1 MTDPTGAS
9 ANMPAPA
16 VGLALP
22 KNPAVEAAL
31 DQANAAKQ
39 AYRDDPSADNKA
51 AYNRASNELR
61 YQRWIARGGPSQS
74 PTKATQVWHD
84 RYNQEG

>member
-22 KNPAVEAAL
+22 HHPAVQAAL
-31 DQANAAKQ
+31 DQVDAAKK
-39 AYRDDPSADNKA
+39 AYRDDPTEENKA
-51 AYNRASNELR
+51 AYNRASNDLR
-61 YQRWIARGGPSQS
+61 YQRWVARGGPSQS
-74 PTKATQVWHD
+74 PTKATQAWHD
-84 RYNQEG
+84 RYSQGG

>member
-1 MTDPTGAS
+1 MTESTGAS

-22 KNPAVEAAL
+22 HNPAVQAAL
-31 DQANAAKQ
+31 DQLDAAKK
-39 AYRDDPSADNKA
+39 AYRDDPSEANKA

-61 YQRWIARGGPSQS
+61 YQRWVARGGPSQS
-74 PTKATQVWHD
+74 PTKSTQDWHD
-84 RYNQEG
+84 RYTQEG

>member
-1 MTDPTGAS
+1 MTEPTGGRAD
-9 ANMPAPA
+9 MPTPA

-31 DQANAAKQ
+31 DQVNAAKQ
-39 AYRDDPSADNKA
+39 AYRDSPTAENKE

-74 PTKATQVWHD
+74 PTKSTQDWHD
-84 RYNQEG
+84 RYNSEA